1 MNYFVYIKDMLGI
14 ETNLESVSWVYGSSA
29 PKTNIDEYEKCKIKL
44 NLQVKKTEDVFDES
58 FDINDL
64 DRYNYFYARKDERKI
79 YYERTFIFNSK
90 LRYSVEIVDNN
101 HINVVVNKNYFKYIK
116 FKFMNLHSLGYI
128 LTDLVSGLL
137 LSNGY
142 ATLHC
147 SSVQVEDRT
156 MVIFGPP
163 STGKTITAIK
173 LCENANAKFI
183 AEDIAITDGIDIYS
197 VPWTS
202 TFRFYDHDKETKGE
216 KMMASLRKKV
226 PIFQLVV
233 SKDRKSID
241 SYLGE
246 DVIIDQ
252 AKVTD
257 IVVLGKG
264 EREVVFDS
272 SDIYEDII
280 NLNRYEFNYDKSPTM
295 LVMNYFNKG
304 ISLDYMYAKER
315 EIVKRLVESSESYRL
330 FSNSALEYE
339 EILREE
345 VLSC

>member
-1 MNYFVYIKDMLGI
+1 MNHFVYIKDMLGI
-14 ETNLESVSWVYGSSA
+14 ETNLDSVSWVYGSSA
-29 PKTNIDEYEKCKIKL
+29 PKTSREEFERCKIKV
-44 NLQVKKTEDVFDES
+44 NLQVVGSEDVFDES
-58 FDINDL
+58 FDISQL
-64 DRYNYFYARKDERKI
+64 DRYNYFYGRKDERKI
-79 YYERTFIFNSK
+79 YYERTFVFNSK
-90 LRYSVEIVDNN
+90 LRYSVEIVDDNQ
-101 HINVVVNKNYFKYIK
+101 INVVVNKNYFKYIK

-137 LSNGY
+137 LSHGY

-147 SSVQVEDRT
+147 SSVQLEDRT

-163 STGKTITAIK
+163 SMGKTITAIK
-173 LCENANAKFI
+173 LCENTGAKFI
-183 AEDIAITDGIDIYS
+183 AEDIAITDGRDIYS

-216 KMMASLRKKV
+216 KMMASIRKKI

-233 SKDRKSID
+233 AKDRKSID

-252 AKVTD
+252 ARVTD
-257 IVVLGKG
+257 VLVLAKG
-264 EREVVFDS
+264 EREVLFDRT
-272 SDIYEDII
+272 DIYEDII

-295 LVMNYFNKG
+295 LVMNYFNKD

-315 EIVKRLVESSESYRL
+315 EIVKKLVESSESYRI

-345 VLSC
+345 VL